1 MQKVLLDSNMISY
14 FLRGET
20 SVITELE
27 KYQEYFEKIT
37 FSILTYY
44 EIVSGLKYRDSRKI
58 LTIFEELAT
67 ESEILEFDQ
76 DTVKIASEIYCDL
89 RHRGLLIPPIDIFI
103 GATAMQH
110 NLLFVTANIKHFQI
124 MKNLKYI
131 NWMTHSQ
138 SVV

>member
-76 DTVKIASEIYCDL
+76 DTVKIASEI
-89 RHRGLLIPPIDIFI
+89 
-103 GATAMQH
+103 
-110 NLLFVTANIKHFQI
+110 
-124 MKNLKYI
+124 
-131 NWMTHSQ
+131 
-138 SVV
+138 

>member
-14 FLRGET
+14 FLRGEP
-20 SVITELE
+20 SVIAELE

-44 EIVSGLKYRDSRKI
+44 EIVSGLKYRDSRKL
-58 LTIFEELAT
+58 LTIFEELAS
-67 ESEILEFDQ
+67 ESEIVGFEQ
-76 DTVKIASEIYCDL
+76 DTAKIASEIYCDL

-103 GATAMQH
+103 GATAIQH
-110 NLLFVTANIKHFQI
+110 DLVIATANIKHFQI

-131 NWMTHSQ
+131 NWMNHS
-138 SVV
+138 